1 MLDDILDEELMIMEE
16 RAQSPKVL
24 STDTFQTPIR
34 VLPMREPKTLEL
46 NASIGEA
53 IDMMQSLRIGG
64 VMITQQGKLVGIV
77 TERDILMKVVDRL
90 EDYRS
95 QPVSAIMTR
104 NPTWLHP
111 ADPIV
116 FLMHKMQVGGYRHI
130 PIVDEEMKPL
140 SMISLRDVLTFV
152 LDFFPDEILNI
163 PTEPF
168 RGEYGQDGS

>member
-1 MLDDILDEELMIMEE
+1 MLDDILDEELTIMEE
-16 RAQSPKVL
+16 RSQSPKVL
-24 STDTFQTPIR
+24 TTDTFETPIR
-34 VLPMREPKTLEL
+34 VLPMHTPKTLDVS
-46 NASIGEA
+46 ATIGDA

-64 VMITQQGKLVGIV
+64 VMITNQEKLAGIV
-77 TERDILMKVVDRL
+77 TERDILMKVVGRV

-95 QPVSAIMTR
+95 QSISSIMTP
-104 NPTWLHP
+104 NPTWLQP

-130 PIVDEEMKPL
+130 PIVDEEMRPL
-140 SMISLRDVLTFV
+140 SMISLRDVLTFI